1 MVASHKPMSRAKA
14 IDSEGQQSEGLLKIF
29 AEYAPIGVSIV
40 QNGKIQF
47 ANSEFERISGYSRN
61 ELKAMDSLDLVLP
74 EDRDSVKEKT
84 AKMLNGGLI
93 PPYECRI
100 LNKGGEMH
108 WIVQTLGPIQYEGGR
123 AALVF
128 SMDTT
133 ERKQAEGK
141 NAKVIAGIKGELRKL
156 EKIISASPYQI
167 YLYDRKG
174 RYLYTSPAAAQI
186 FGLET
191 GNMVGK
197 TWRELKMP
205 AKTMK
210 PYEAQLRR
218 VFAIGKS
225 VTGKLTLPTVEGER
239 DYEFTLTPIHSLDGN
254 IESVVGAK
262 RDITEEN
269 RLRENLYFY
278 IKEITRAQ
286 EEERKR
292 IARDLHDETIQA
304 LAALILDIA
313 DISGEAQLPE
323 VTKQRLQRLSATINS
338 VLEEVRRFCHEL
350 RPGLLERLG
359 LIASLGILTD
369 DLTTSSEIDC
379 SLQIIGSE
387 RKLSPEAESMLFR
400 IVQEALRN
408 VKKYSRATSA
418 MVRVEFHREKVKVD
432 ISDNGNGFRLPE
444 DISDFARQR
453 KLGLMGIKER
463 TRLLN
468 GSLRVQS
475 AIGHGTT
482 VTVEVPVPIN
492 L

>member
-1 MVASHKPMSRAKA
+1 MKGIVKTRKRGKRGIKGLVASHKPMSRTKH
-14 IDSEGQQSEGLLKIF
+14 K
-29 AEYAPIGVSIV
+29 
-40 QNGKIQF
+40 
-47 ANSEFERISGYSRN
+47 R
-61 ELKAMDSLDLVLP
+61 
-74 EDRDSVKEKT
+74 
-84 AKMLNGGLI
+84 
-93 PPYECRI
+93 
-100 LNKGGEMH
+100 
-108 WIVQTLGPIQYEGGR
+108 
-123 AALVF
+123 
-128 SMDTT
+128 
-133 ERKQAEGK
+133 AEGK
-141 NAKVIAGIKGELRKL
+141 NAEVIAAIKGELRKF
-156 EKIISASPYQI
+156 EQIISASPYQI
-167 YLYDRKG
+167 YLYDKEG
-174 RYLYTSPAAAQI
+174 RYLYTSPAAARI

-191 GNMVGK
+191 GGMIGK
-197 TWRELKMP
+197 TWRDLKMP
-205 AKTMK
+205 AKAMK
-210 PYEAQLRR
+210 PYEAQLRK
-218 VFAIGKS
+218 VFATGQP

-239 DYEFTLTPIHSLDGN
+239 DYEFTLTPIRSLDGN

-278 IKEITRAQ
+278 IREITRAQ

-292 IARDLHDETIQA
+292 IARELHDETIQA

-313 DISGEAQLPE
+313 DISGGPQLPE

-369 DLTTSSEIDC
+369 DLTACCGVNC

-387 RKLSPEAESMLFR
+387 RKLSPEAELMLFR

-418 MVRVEFHREKVKVD
+418 MVRVEFNREKVKVN
-432 ISDNGNGFRLPE
+432 ISDNGDGFRLPE

-463 TRLLN
+463 TRLLG

-475 AIGHGTT
+475 AIGRGTT
-482 VTVEVPVPIN
+482 VAVEVPAPIN

>member
-1 MVASHKPMSRAKA
+1 VGRAKA
-14 IDSEGQQSEGLLKIF
+14 IASEGQQLDGLLEIF
-29 AEYAPIGVSIV
+29 TAYAPIGVSIV
-40 QNGKIQF
+40 QNGKIRF
-47 ANSEFERISGYSRN
+47 ANSEFERISGYSRD

-74 EDRDSVKEKT
+74 EDRDSVKKKT
-84 AKMLNGGLI
+84 ARMLNGGPLS
-93 PPYECRI
+93 PYECRI
-100 LNKGGEMH
+100 LSKDRAIR
-108 WIVQTLGPIQYEGGR
+108 WITQTFGPIQYKGGR

-133 ERKQAEGK
+133 ERRQAAEK
-141 NAKVIAGIKGELRKL
+141 SAEVIAGIKGELIKL

-174 RYLYTSPAAAQI
+174 RYLYTSPAAARM
-186 FGLET
+186 FGLES
-191 GNMVGK
+191 GGMVGK
-197 TWRELKMP
+197 TWRDLKMP

-210 PYEAQLRR
+210 PYEAQLRK
-218 VFAIGKS
+218 VFATGKS
-225 VTGKLTLPTVEGER
+225 VTGELTLPTVEGER
-239 DYEFTLTPIHSLDGN
+239 DYEFTLTPIHGPDGS
-254 IESVVGAK
+254 IEAVVGAK

-278 IKEITRAQ
+278 IREITRAQ

-292 IARDLHDETIQA
+292 IARELHDETIQA

-323 VTKQRLQRLSATINS
+323 VTKQRLQKLSATINS

-369 DLTTSSEIDC
+369 DLTACCGINC

-387 RKLSPEAESMLFR
+387 RQLSSEAELMLFR

-408 VKKYSRATSA
+408 VKKHSGATNA
-418 MVRVEFHREKVKVD
+418 VVRVEFNREKVKVD
-432 ISDNGNGFRLPE
+432 VSDNGDGFRLPE
-444 DISDFARQR
+444 DISDFARQV
-453 KLGLMGIKER
+453 KLGLIGIKER

-468 GSLRVQS
+468 GSLRVHS
-475 AIGHGTT
+475 TIGHGTT
-482 VTVEVPVPIN
+482 VTVEVPALIN